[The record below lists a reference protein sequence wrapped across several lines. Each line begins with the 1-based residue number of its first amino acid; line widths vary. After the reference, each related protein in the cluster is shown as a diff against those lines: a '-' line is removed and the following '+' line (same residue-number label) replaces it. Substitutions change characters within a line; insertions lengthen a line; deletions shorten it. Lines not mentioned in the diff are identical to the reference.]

1 MLVKLGGW
9 SPRGEPVRS
18 NFLEHQFSPRNKPS
32 YFPWNPD
39 WLIGILYW
47 LMIIQVL
54 WLDSII
60 PYIPS
65 TTFFVHCSIASNSN
79 KRTIPTESVLQDV
92 ASASQANHNYVYGQ
106 TLKSDHWYRVK
117 IILAEIYK
125 ITHKKIGFLSLQV
138 YKNPNKHD
146 STKSLVPSAPKDPK
160 KIRTWVTTHLW
171 KAKVAFT
178 FSRSGCKRCNLA
190 HLVLIPRIHHQ
201 STAFIR
207 FRLPLR
213 TNTKHDQK
221 TWVQWF
227 FCGFL

>member
-1 MLVKLGGW
+1 M
-9 SPRGEPVRS
+9 
-18 NFLEHQFSPRNKPS
+18 KPAGRA
-32 YFPWNPD
+32 WNPD
-39 WLIGILYW
+39 WFIGILYW
-47 LMIIQVL
+47 LIIIQVL
-54 WLDSII
+54 WLDSVSNT
-60 PYIPS
+60 PPKKKHQPLFV
-65 TTFFVHCSIASNSN
+65 FFTANFCKQRCNE
-79 KRTIPTESVLQDV
+79 RTIGTESVLQDV
-92 ASASQANHNYVYGQ
+92 AAASQANHNYMYGQ

-125 ITHKKIGFLSLQV
+125 ITHTKKLESFH
-138 YKNPNKHD
+138 YKSIRIPTNM
-146 STKSLVPSAPKDPK
+146 TKSLVPSAPKDPK

-221 TWVQWF
+221 TWVKWF